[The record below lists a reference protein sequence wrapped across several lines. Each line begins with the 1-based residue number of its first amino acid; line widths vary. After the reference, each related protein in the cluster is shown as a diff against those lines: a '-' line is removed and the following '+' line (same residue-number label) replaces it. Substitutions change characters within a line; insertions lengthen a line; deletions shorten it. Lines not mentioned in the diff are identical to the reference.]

1 MGNNNVN
8 HISFQIQ
15 YPVDTTEHKEII
27 PMHTFLCQL
36 KRRWIEKTVYTRA
49 NKPFSVSVSEIP
61 PFIAPSVA
69 SPQPINTEIE
79 NKSVYLKKDI
89 LGKSVNVLFY
99 FYYPTLQC

>member
-1 MGNNNVN
+1 MGNNYVN

-61 PFIAPSVA
+61 HLLPL
-69 SPQPINTEIE
+69 
-79 NKSVYLKKDI
+79 VYQVLNRSTPKLKRK
-89 LGKSVNVLFY
+89 VF
-99 FYYPTLQC
+99 T